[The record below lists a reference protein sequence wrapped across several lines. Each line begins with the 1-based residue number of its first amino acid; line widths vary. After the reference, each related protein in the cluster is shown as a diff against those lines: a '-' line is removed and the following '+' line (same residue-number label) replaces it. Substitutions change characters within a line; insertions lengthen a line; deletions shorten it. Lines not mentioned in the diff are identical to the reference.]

1 MPKAVAIL
9 LAFTFALLVL
19 TPVGSAKSLNSTPAV
34 SPSDLQ
40 TKVFQDQEGNVHV
53 LWLVPARNNSQ
64 SAPGIWYSKYDP
76 NGTTSVPPTRI
87 TNSTT
92 IQSADLT
99 VTSQG
104 DAVIVWADDTSRGN
118 HITSL
123 LDLLIFNSTLPQ
135 TLQVL
140 SVNASIIMWPSVAT
154 DSNGT
159 NYLTWTQFNPK
170 TRRALVEYG
179 VVSSGALS
187 QEKAIASYDVAN
199 VFPPKARVIF
209 DTSSRHLQIAWG
221 ESQTTAID
229 SPPSSTINYVK
240 LVSNGSTLTRL
251 LVAKFSET
259 LRDVAI
265 TGRDGEDGAFV
276 IWQTETHNDSIYVS
290 QISATGELT
299 YLRQLNYTNAQPRY
313 LAVSSDPEGNLFVV
327 WYQPT
332 LLNPSTSATSAPVT
346 DVSYVRVS
354 IDGDVLETGN
364 GAVRAPIIAVT
375 VSSDGDIYGVSPS
388 GLIAITAPSTENNS
402 SQVVDAVMLVSCIG
416 VAGSIWPEESRY
428 RLASLLSAVGSH
440 KSTSHH
446 REITNLLARSPG
458 LTLREIK
465 RARFGYEIGMLSLVK
480 MEQMGAIASFR
491 QGFSRRFYARPTER
505 ISAYAL
511 RTRILL
517 WVREH
522 PGIWEAQL
530 AKDLG
535 LSQQIVHYHLKRLRD
550 SRLISTSTDSYGGRK
565 LYLSTSIG
573 SDPPAEDTRSSEQ
586 T

>member
-1 MPKAVAIL
+1 MPKAVAVL

-19 TPVGSAKSLNSTPAV
+19 TPMGSATSLNSAPTV

-118 HITSL
+118 QITSL
-123 LDLLIFNSTLPQ
+123 LDLLMFNSTVSR

-179 VVSSGALS
+179 VVSSGILS
-187 QEKAIASYDVAN
+187 QEKAIAAYDVAS

-221 ESQTTAID
+221 ESQKSAID

-251 LVAKFSET
+251 LVAKFSER
-259 LRDVAI
+259 LRDVSI
-265 TGRDGEDGAFV
+265 TGRDGQDGAFV
-276 IWQTETHNDSIYVS
+276 FWQTETSNDSIYVS

-299 YLRQLNYTNAQPRY
+299 YLKQLNYTSTQPKY

-364 GAVRAPIIAVT
+364 GAVRASIIAVT

-388 GLIAITAPSTENNS
+388 GLVAITPSTGNNI
-402 SQVVDAVMLVSCIG
+402 SQLVDTVMLVSCIG

-428 RLASLLSAVGSH
+428 RIASLLSAVGSH
-440 KSTSHH
+440 KPTSHH

-491 QGFSRRFYARPTER
+491 QGFSRRFYARPTEL

-550 SRLISTSTDSYGGRK
+550 SRLISTSTDSSGGRK

-573 SDPPAEDTRSSEQ
+573 PAPPTEDTRSSEQ
-586 T
+586 I